1 MRTVLLVFLALPL
14 LLQGSALAQLN
25 AGPNDL
31 YIRVVDNGPGLC
43 AIVKLPDRHYMVY
56 DTGHW
61 QQNHLCVSAAE
72 EIIGGDPIDLMII
85 SHSDGD
91 HIADGDDILN
101 KFKVR
106 QIIRTGFRREDTT
119 GWNNLNNAIGDEAKQ
134 DATVINLQTT
144 TLVPGTRLAIG
155 PAILTLVFGLGQW
168 TATPLGESESRN
180 AISIVVRLEYQ
191 GSAVLFAGD
200 TVGRRIGAPSSAC
213 DDAEAMMVTNHNK
226 TGSDRVPLNS
236 DIIIA
241 PHHGA
246 DNASS
251 TCFIAAVNLS
261 FVVFPAGHAFQHPR
275 ENAAQRYLDH
285 GIAESNMFRTDRG
298 DDEGTE
304 EWEFDRI
311 SGCQDKKGDDDV
323 EVVIAQDGSVAV
335 EYRQQPSGC

>member
-1 MRTVLLVFLALPL
+1 MRTGLLVSLALPL
-14 LLQGSALAQLN
+14 LLQDSALAELN
-25 AGPNDL
+25 PGPNDL
-31 YIRVVDNGPGLC
+31 YVRVVDNGPGLC
-43 AIVKLPDRHYMVY
+43 AVVKVPDRHYMVY

-61 QQNHLCVSAAE
+61 QQNHLCVNAAE

-101 KFKVR
+101 KFTVR

-119 GWNNLNNAIGDEAKQ
+119 GWKTLNNAIGDEAKQ

-155 PAILTLVFGLGQW
+155 PATLTLVFGLGQW

-213 DDAEAMMVTNHNK
+213 DDAEALMVANHNDA
-226 TGSDRVPLNS
+226 GIGRVPL
-236 DIIIA
+236 DAEVIIA

-251 TCFIAAVNLS
+251 TCFIAAVNPS
-261 FVVFPAGHAFQHPR
+261 SVVFPAGHAFQHPR
-275 ENAAQRYLDH
+275 KDAAQRYLDH
-285 GIAESNMFRTDRG
+285 GVAESNMFRTDRG
-298 DDEGTE
+298 DDEGSQ
-304 EWEFDRI
+304 EWSFGRI
-311 SGCQDKKGDDDV
+311 AGCQDKKGDDDV
-323 EVVIAQDGSVAV
+323 EIVIAEDGTVSVD
-335 EYRQQPSGC
+335 YRQPQSGC